1 MLIFQYSFFHKVTK
15 NTVPKYIYVVPW
27 PKSWL
32 PTMAID
38 SLTVTVYE
46 WEISRRRLK
55 KKKERKVTKM
65 EKRNQFVKNTT
76 FP

>member
-1 MLIFQYSFFHKVTK
+1 MTKV
-15 NTVPKYIYVVPW
+15 
-27 PKSWL
+27 L
-32 PTMAID
+32 
-38 SLTVTVYE
+38 VTNDGHRQFG
-46 WEISRRRLK
+46 SDCLRMRKKKKKKK